1 MGIQEDILRIKSLI
15 SESNKNDL
23 EGNDFIEEYE
33 REMKEVTP
41 MIPEIIDFLKEN
53 LKDPR
58 LINIES
64 RIKSSH
70 FGSTYWYDENG
81 NKNFGY
87 STKSF
92 EIKISVMDAN
102 VVYQQ
107 NIKKTVR
114 GILDKYFNIDPYKY
128 GSVIDLEYI
137 NYTPEKF

>member
-1 MGIQEDILRIKSLI
+1 
-15 SESNKNDL
+15 
-23 EGNDFIEEYE
+23 
-33 REMKEVTP
+33 
-41 MIPEIIDFLKEN
+41 MIN
-53 LKDPR
+53 
-58 LINIES
+58 
-64 RIKSSH
+64 
-70 FGSTYWYDENG
+70 ENG